1 MVGVI
6 ALFWGKIGPLAVEMC
21 GACVFKTFSQYIF
34 GQSRTGSDRVRKARI
49 GSTAS
54 REHAERNTTMSE
66 KDLKAMYRTR
76 TEGAFPDVF
85 SVLGRDYEKV
95 EDLRYGTNP
104 HQPAAFYRPAGGAGL
119 VLGSYKMLKT
129 GKSGLSQTNLEDMHH
144 AIGILKYMER
154 PTCAVMKHC
163 NPSGVAIEH
172 EGMPQ
177 VEVYQRARDAD
188 AQAAFGSV
196 VAFNTEVD
204 GDTAEEIMQTIVEG
218 VVAPGFSEAALENFN
233 NHERFKRNK
242 DIRIVLTP
250 SFEGLPKYIGDT
262 PNAWEMK
269 VFDDGSIVLAQPY
282 LSRLRSVADFVPAYN
297 EHPKKGRV
305 DIARAATAQE
315 LDDLLFAWRVNLHV
329 RSNGVVIARNGQT
342 LAVGTGEQDRVGA
355 VQQAVQKAAAK
366 YKGNESLTGAVMA
379 SDGFFPFRDAVD
391 AATGTGIRAIA
402 QPGGSV
408 NDYDAIV
415 AANEVQAAMVFT
427 LERCFSHH

>member
-1 MVGVI
+1 
-6 ALFWGKIGPLAVEMC
+6 
-21 GACVFKTFSQYIF
+21 
-34 GQSRTGSDRVRKARI
+34 
-49 GSTAS
+49 
-54 REHAERNTTMSE
+54 MSE

-76 TEGAFPDVF
+76 TTGQFPDTF
-85 SVLGRDYEKV
+85 TVLDNVYEKV

-104 HQPAAFYRPAGGAGL
+104 HQAAAFYRPVTSAGL
-119 VLGSYKMLKT
+119 VLGAYKMLKT

-144 AIGILKYMER
+144 AVGILKYMER
-154 PTCAVMKHC
+154 PACAVMKHC
-163 NPSGVAIEH
+163 NPSGVAIER
-172 EGMPQ
+172 EGMPL
-177 VEVYQRARDAD
+177 VEIYQRARDAD

-196 VAFNTEVD
+196 VAFNAEVD
-204 GDTAEEIMQTIVEG
+204 ADTAEEIMQTIVEG
-218 VVAPGFSEAALENFN
+218 VVAPGFSNAALERFN
-233 NHERFKRNK
+233 DHERFKKNK
-242 DIRIVLTP
+242 DIRIVLAP
-250 SFEGLPKYIGDT
+250 SFNTLPKYLGDT

-282 LSRLRSVADFVPAYN
+282 LSRLRSVADFVSAYN
-297 EHPKKGRV
+297 EHPKKGRI
-305 DIARAATAQE
+305 DIARPATARE

-355 VQQAVQKAAAK
+355 VQQAIHKAAAK
-366 YKGNESLTGAVMA
+366 YKGTESLEGAVMA

-391 AATGTGIRAIA
+391 AATDAGITALA

-415 AANEVQAAMVFT
+415 ACNEKQAAMVFT